1 MIISTT
7 NNYDQLL
14 KRLSRNYKLSG
25 NFVSDIGL
33 ERTSVILMLLTTSP
47 ARLILTSLFYK
58 IFNLISAFLR
68 YLQRDIMKS

>member
-14 KRLSRNYKLSG
+14 KLLSTNYKLSG